1 MTPVLEKERFLAGTP
16 AHSPPALVVER
27 ALVPEGLLDGDEI
40 VLLAVKPSLW
50 FILLRSGSWLIGCV
64 VLAGLTWWLG
74 RHGFG
79 ADVARL
85 GLQTAVAIAL
95 VRVSVAMFQWASR
108 LYVLTNRRV
117 MRIKG
122 VLHVN
127 VFECPLTKIQNT
139 HLSFSLPQRL
149 LWIGSIDMETAG
161 TLGGGATWEHL
172 SQPTLVHTRL
182 RNAIGRSHPGGHEP

>member
-1 MTPVLEKERFLAGTP
+1 MTPVLENERFLAGTP
-16 AHSPPALVVER
+16 AHVPPVLVVER

-50 FILLRSGSWLIGCV
+50 FILLRSGSWLIGCAA
-64 VLAGLTWWLG
+64 LAGLTWWLG
-74 RHGFG
+74 HHGFG
-79 ADVARL
+79 SDVSRL

-149 LWIGSIDMETAG
+149 VWIGSIDMETAG
-161 TLGGGATWEHL
+161 TFGGGATWEHL
-172 SQPTLVHTRL
+172 SQPTLVHARL
-182 RNAIGRSHPGGHEP
+182 RNAIGRSHPSGHEL